1 MSNLRYQLQGLMLR
15 NKDGSF
21 STQQARKDIL
31 LMLSS
36 QLKEGGYKL
45 ETPHSLKPKH
55 VEYLVSRWQSEQLSA
70 GTIKNRMTH
79 IRWWAEKIGKASML
93 PKSNNGANHAISLD
107 IEKRC
112 YIPEQS
118 KAKELDLDKA
128 ASISDRY
135 IQLSLRLQQEFGLRR
150 EEAIKFRP
158 AFADRGDTLVMKP
171 SWTKGGRP
179 REIPIRNQ
187 EQRSL
192 LNEIHQL
199 VGNGSLIPHQKNYVQ
214 QLKSYERNT
223 CAVGL
228 DRNHGLRHLYAQQ
241 RYHELTGWP
250 APLAGGPLSNQLTPT
265 EKALDKEARLIVSA
279 ELGHCREQITA
290 TYLGR

>member
-45 ETPHSLKPKH
+45 DTPHSLKPKH
-55 VEYLVSRWQSEQLSA
+55 VEYLVNRWQSEKLSA

-93 PKSNNGANHAISLD
+93 PKSNSGANQAIRLD
-107 IEKRC
+107 IEKRS
-112 YIPEQS
+112 YVPEQS
-118 KAKELDLDKA
+118 KAKELDLAKLALINDMHL
-128 ASISDRY
+128 
-135 IQLSLRLQQEFGLRR
+135 QLSLRLQKEFGLRR

-158 AFADRGDTLVMKP
+158 TYADRGNILVMKP

-179 REIPIRNQ
+179 REVPIRSQ
-187 EQRSL
+187 EQRNL
-192 LNEIHQL
+192 LNEVRQF
-199 VGNGSLIPHQKNYVQ
+199 VGNGSLIPHNKNYVQ

-223 CAVGL
+223 RNVGL
-228 DRNHGLRHLYAQQ
+228 DCNHGLRHLYAQQ
-241 RYHELTGWP
+241 RYQELTGWP
-250 APLAGGPLSNQLTPT
+250 APLADGPLSGELTK
-265 EKALDKEARLIVSA
+265 EQKAFDKDARLIVSA
-279 ELGHCREQITA
+279 ELGHCREQITV